1 MFFVGECVQEWYI
14 SLIFISQS
22 PRCVCSIFLA
32 LLVIKGLL
40 RAAFTLLVKI
50 SVVLLVTVVVVVD
63 I

>member
-32 LLVIKGLL
+32 LLVIKGSLYS
-40 RAAFTLLVKI
+40 LLVKI
-50 SVVLLVTVVVVVD
+50 SVVLLVTVVVVVVD